1 MFYNLE
7 RDVLLR
13 LKNNEGKLLNEYSY
27 KIGFPKILDSGYDN
41 ESDVYYIAMNKL
53 DEDLNQI
60 IKRSV
65 NKKL

>member
-13 LKNNEGKLLNEYSY
+13 LKNNEGKLLDEYSY
-27 KIGFPKILDSGYDN
+27 KIGFPKIIDSGYDN

-53 DEDLNQI
+53 DEDL
-60 IKRSV
+60 
-65 NKKL
+65 